1 MELNIDSREVPE
13 FKSLTLL
20 KFITLLSLNNNGSF
34 IVLKLVKKSN
44 DFFHLL
50 YYAYSWKNNIP
61 KKYLTRT

>member
-20 KFITLLSLNNNGSF
+20 KFITLLSLNSDGSF

-44 DFFHLL
+44 VFFI
-50 YYAYSWKNNIP
+50 YYIMHIAGKIIYLRNI
-61 KKYLTRT
+61 